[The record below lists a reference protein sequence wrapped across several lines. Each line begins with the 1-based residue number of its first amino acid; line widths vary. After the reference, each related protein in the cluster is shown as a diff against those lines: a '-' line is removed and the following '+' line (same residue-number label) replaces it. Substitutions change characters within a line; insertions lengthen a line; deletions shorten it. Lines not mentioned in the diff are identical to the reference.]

1 MINYEVTVFTGNL
14 ALASTFNS
22 VYITLVGTDG
32 ESKRI
37 DLTSWKPSFLKGQ
50 VSHFIVSCPKFL
62 GKLVMIKL
70 DKQKRILKDSWY
82 PAKVEVKSPKNKTYH
97 FPIYH
102 WITDSEVY
110 CFREGTAL
118 RIFDDSNSHVGGH
131 SRQQELKQRQ
141 KVFRSSQRRL
151 AAAKTKQSSPKGT
164 ANHIGHI
171 CHMSWDVYAQG
182 IPQCIKADS
191 IQSLPYDV
199 QFSFTKTAEMK
210 YTAVTGLVELEL
222 IEMAELKKKWT
233 HIDDISHLLCAHRTQ
248 VTDFVHKHWKEDS
261 LFGYQ
266 FLNGVNPMLIRCCK
280 ALPKN
285 FPVTGDMVSLHGG
298 GSLADEMM
306 KGNIFLCDYKLLDGV
321 QPNTISRKKQYL
333 MAPLILLQKTSD
345 NKLMPIAIQLKQK
358 PAKDNPIFLPT
369 DSEYDWLL
377 AKIFVRSANFNFYE
391 VSVHLLRT
399 HLLAEVFTVSLLR
412 NLPMVHPLY
421 KLLMPHTR
429 YTLQINVLARQLLIS
444 QTGVLTRFAASGG
457 KGVITILQKSLSSLT
472 YSSLCI
478 PDDIAERGLKD
489 VPNFYYRDDGLKLWE
504 IIFRFVKEILTSY
517 YKTDAEV
524 QKDSE
529 LQNWIHDIY
538 EHGFLSQA
546 STGIPQKFTTVDE
559 MIKFVTMVI
568 FTCSAQHSAV
578 NSGQYDFG
586 AWMPNSPVTLQ
597 LPPPTKKGKASE
609 KSMLDTF
616 PDIQTTVHGMAVMW
630 LLSKQSSDSIFLGQY
645 PEEHFSE
652 EVPCQKIKDFQV
664 ELKRL
669 SAEIKARNS
678 GLDLPYTYLDP
689 EVIENSVSI

>member
-1 MINYEVTVFTGNL
+1 MVSYDVIIFTGNP
-14 ALASTFNS
+14 AFATAFNS
-22 VYITLVGTDG
+22 IYINLVGTAG
-32 ESKRI
+32 ESKRTHLKR
-37 DLTSWKPSFLKGQ
+37 LTPSFYRGA

-70 DKQKRILKDSWY
+70 DKQKRFLQDSWY

-110 CFREGTAL
+110 CFREGTG
-118 RIFDDSNSHVGGH
+118 F
-131 SRQQELKQRQ
+131 
-141 KVFRSSQRRL
+141 
-151 AAAKTKQSSPKGT
+151 
-164 ANHIGHI
+164 
-171 CHMSWDVYAQG
+171 WDVYAQG

-199 QFSFTKTAEMK
+199 HFSFTKTAEMK
-210 YTAVTGLVELEL
+210 YTATLFINIGR
-222 IEMAELKKKWT
+222 KT
-233 HIDDISHLLCAHRTQ
+233 
-248 VTDFVHKHWKEDS
+248 

-321 QPNTISRKKQYL
+321 QPNTINRKKQYL
-333 MAPLILLQKTSD
+333 MAPLILLQKTPD

-377 AKIFVRSANFNFYE
+377 AKIFVRSADFNFYE

-399 HLLAEVFTVSLLR
+399 HLLAEVFTVSLLH
-412 NLPMVHPLY
+412 NLPMLHPLY

-444 QTGVLTRFAASGG
+444 KTGVLTRFAASGG

-529 LQNWIHDIY
+529 LQKWIQDIY

-546 STGIPQKFTTVDE
+546 STGIPQKFSTVDE
-559 MIKFVTMVI
+559 MVKFVTMVI

-630 LLSKQSSDSIFLGQY
+630 LLSKQSSDSY
-645 PEEHFSE
+645 PEEHFTE

-664 ELKRL
+664 QLKRL

-689 EVIENSVSI
+689 EGHMVESPRNPVGVSPQRGTKGPQGCDIIFDVLCRRQGLRVEKENPTRLPPELCSTSFTRDSSGTTITL

>member
-14 ALASTFNS
+14 ALASTFNN

-37 DLTSWKPSFLKGQ
+37 DLTSWKPSFFRGQ
-50 VSHFIVSCPKFL
+50 VSHFIVSCPKSL

-70 DKQKRILKDSWY
+70 DKQKRFLQDSWY

-110 CFREGTAL
+110 YTLVIRLST
-118 RIFDDSNSHVGGH
+118 HH
-131 SRQQELKQRQ
+131 S
-141 KVFRSSQRRL
+141 VI
-151 AAAKTKQSSPKGT
+151 AIVP
-164 ANHIGHI
+164 
-171 CHMSWDVYAQG
+171 SWDVYAQG
-182 IPQCIKADS
+182 IPHCIKGNS

-199 QFSFTKTAEMK
+199 HFSLTKTAEMK
-210 YTAVTGLVELEL
+210 YTAVTGMHQDSLGGDSC
-222 IEMAELKKKWT
+222 IPKSSKKYYFP
-233 HIDDISHLLCAHRTQ
+233 
-248 VTDFVHKHWKEDS
+248 DFVHKHWKEDS

-285 FPVTGDMVSLHGG
+285 FPVTGDMVSLHGR

-306 KGNIFLCDYKLLDGV
+306 VSKGNIFLCDYKLLDGV
-321 QPNTISRKKQYL
+321 QPNTINKKKQYL
-333 MAPLILLQKTSD
+333 MAPLILLQKTPD

-369 DSEYDWLL
+369 DSEYDWLM
-377 AKIFVRSANFNFYE
+377 AKIFVRSADFNFYE

-444 QTGVLTRFAASGG
+444 KTGYAASGG

-504 IIFRFVKEILTSY
+504 IIFRFSNSP
-517 YKTDAEV
+517 
-524 QKDSE
+524 SE
-529 LQNWIHDIY
+529 CLL
-538 EHGFLSQA
+538 GSTLFLAFSIRWY
-546 STGIPQKFTTVDE
+546 TRYFKFSTVDE
-559 MIKFVTMVI
+559 MVKFVTMVI
-568 FTCSAQHSAV
+568 FTCSAQHSAPI
-578 NSGQYDFG
+578 NDLSFTPSMQYDFG

-609 KSMLDTF
+609 KSMIDTF
-616 PDIQTTVHGMAVMW
+616 PNIQTTVHGMAQNMPVISY
-630 LLSKQSSDSIFLGQY
+630 LSHQIFLGQY
-645 PEEHFSE
+645 PEEHFTE

-678 GLDLPYTYLDP
+678 VLDLPYTYLDP
-689 EVIENSVSI
+689 DVTENSVSI

>member
-14 ALASTFNS
+14 ALASTFNN

-37 DLTSWKPSFLKGQ
+37 DLTSWKPSFFRGQ
-50 VSHFIVSCPKFL
+50 VSHFIVSCPKSL

-70 DKQKRILKDSWY
+70 DKQKRFLQDSWY
-82 PAKVEVKSPKNKTYH
+82 PAKVEVKSPTNKTYH
-97 FPIYH
+97 SPSTTGLLTVRSI
-102 WITDSEVY
+102 
-110 CFREGTAL
+110 AL
-118 RIFDDSNSHVGGH
+118 H
-131 SRQQELKQRQ
+131 SPLCYRYRAQL
-141 KVFRSSQRRL
+141 
-151 AAAKTKQSSPKGT
+151 GC
-164 ANHIGHI
+164 I
-171 CHMSWDVYAQG
+171 CTG
-182 IPQCIKADS
+182 IPHCIKGNS

-199 QFSFTKTAEMK
+199 HFSLTKTAEMK
-210 YTAVTGLVELEL
+210 YTVV
-222 IEMAELKKKWT
+222 IPVFQN
-233 HIDDISHLLCAHRTQ
+233 Q
-248 VTDFVHKHWKEDS
+248 VKNIIFPDFVHKHWKEDS

-285 FPVTGDMVSLHGG
+285 FPVTGDMVSLHGR

-321 QPNTISRKKQYL
+321 QPNTINKKKQYL
-333 MAPLILLQKTSD
+333 MAPLILLQKTPD

-369 DSEYDWLL
+369 DSEYDWLM
-377 AKIFVRSANFNFYE
+377 AKIFVRSADFNFYE

-444 QTGVLTRFAASGG
+444 KTGYAASGG

-529 LQNWIHDIY
+529 LQKWIQDIY

-546 STGIPQKFTTVDE
+546 STGELYFGLTLTVDE
-559 MIKFVTMVI
+559 MVKFVTMVI

-609 KSMLDTF
+609 KSMIDTF
-616 PDIQTTVHGMAVMW
+616 PNIQTTVHGMAVMW

-645 PEEHFSE
+645 PEEHFTE

-678 GLDLPYTYLDP
+678 VLDLPYTYLDP
-689 EVIENSVSI
+689 DVTENSVSI

>member
-14 ALASTFNS
+14 ALASTFNN

-37 DLTSWKPSFLKGQ
+37 DLTSWKPSFFRGQ
-50 VSHFIVSCPKFL
+50 VSHFIVSCPKSL

-70 DKQKRILKDSWY
+70 DKQKRFLQDSWY
-82 PAKVEVKSPKNKTYH
+82 PAKVEVKSPTNKTYH

-118 RIFDDSNSHVGGH
+118 RIFDDSNSHLGGC

-141 KVFRSSQRRL
+141 KVF
-151 AAAKTKQSSPKGT
+151 
-164 ANHIGHI
+164 
-171 CHMSWDVYAQG
+171 CWDVYAQG
-182 IPQCIKADS
+182 IPHCIKGNS

-199 QFSFTKTAEMK
+199 HFSLTKTAEMK

-222 IEMAELKKKWT
+222 IEMAELKKNWT

-285 FPVTGDMVSLHGG
+285 FPVTGDMVSLHGR

-306 KGNIFLCDYKLLDGV
+306 VSGNIFLCDYKLLDGV
-321 QPNTISRKKQYL
+321 QPNTINKKKQYL
-333 MAPLILLQKTSD
+333 MAPLILLQKTPD

-369 DSEYDWLL
+369 DSEYDWLM
-377 AKIFVRSANFNFYE
+377 AKIFVRSADFNFYE

-444 QTGVLTRFAASGG
+444 KTGVLTRYAASGG

-529 LQNWIHDIY
+529 LQKWIQDIY

-546 STGIPQKFTTVDE
+546 STGIPQKFSTVDE
-559 MIKFVTMVI
+559 MVKFVTMVI

-597 LPPPTKKGKASE
+597 LPHQLKRGKQVKK
-609 KSMLDTF
+609 F
-616 PDIQTTVHGMAVMW
+616 MAWPSCGYSAMISY
-630 LLSKQSSDSIFLGQY
+630 LSHQIFLGQY
-645 PEEHFSE
+645 PEEHFTE
-652 EVPCQKIKDFQV
+652 

-678 GLDLPYTYLDP
+678 VLDLPYTYLDP
-689 EVIENSVSI
+689 DVTENSVSI

>member
-14 ALASTFNS
+14 ALASTFNN

-37 DLTSWKPSFLKGQ
+37 DLTSWKPSFFRGQ
-50 VSHFIVSCPKFL
+50 VSHFIVSCPKSL

-70 DKQKRILKDSWY
+70 DKQKRFLQDSWY
-82 PAKVEVKSPKNKTYH
+82 PAKVEVKSPTNKTYH

-118 RIFDDSNSHVGGH
+118 RIFDDSNSHLGGC

-141 KVFRSSQRRL
+141 KVF
-151 AAAKTKQSSPKGT
+151 
-164 ANHIGHI
+164 
-171 CHMSWDVYAQG
+171 CWDVYAQG
-182 IPQCIKADS
+182 IPHCIKGNS

-199 QFSFTKTAEMK
+199 HFSLTKTAEMK

-222 IEMAELKKKWT
+222 IEMAELKKNWT

-248 VTDFVHKHWKEDS
+248 VTGNKSSEVHSLKHCSYFTMLYNYIKCNELKAY
-261 LFGYQ
+261 LF
-266 FLNGVNPMLIRCCK
+266 
-280 ALPKN
+280 
-285 FPVTGDMVSLHGG
+285 
-298 GSLADEMM
+298 
-306 KGNIFLCDYKLLDGV
+306 LL
-321 QPNTISRKKQYL
+321 L
-333 MAPLILLQKTSD
+333 
-345 NKLMPIAIQLKQK
+345 QLKQK

-369 DSEYDWLL
+369 DSEYDWLM
-377 AKIFVRSANFNFYE
+377 AKIFVRSADFNFYE

-444 QTGVLTRFAASGG
+444 KTGVLTRYAASGG

-529 LQNWIHDIY
+529 LQKWIQDIY

-546 STGIPQKFTTVDE
+546 STGIPQKFSTVDE
-559 MIKFVTMVI
+559 MVKFVTMVI

-609 KSMLDTF
+609 K
-616 PDIQTTVHGMAVMW
+616 A
-630 LLSKQSSDSIFLGQY
+630 
-645 PEEHFSE
+645 
-652 EVPCQKIKDFQV
+652 
-664 ELKRL
+664 
-669 SAEIKARNS
+669 
-678 GLDLPYTYLDP
+678 
-689 EVIENSVSI
+689 

>member
-14 ALASTFNS
+14 ALASTFNN

-37 DLTSWKPSFLKGQ
+37 DLTSWKPSFFRGQ
-50 VSHFIVSCPKFL
+50 VSHFIVSCPKSL

-70 DKQKRILKDSWY
+70 DKQKRFLQDSWY

-118 RIFDDSNSHVGGH
+118 RTFDDSNSHLGGC

-141 KVFRSSQRRL
+141 KVF
-151 AAAKTKQSSPKGT
+151 
-164 ANHIGHI
+164 
-171 CHMSWDVYAQG
+171 CWDVYAQG
-182 IPQCIKADS
+182 IPHCIKANS

-199 QFSFTKTAEMK
+199 HFSLTKTAEMK

-222 IEMAELKKKWT
+222 IEMAELKKNWT

-285 FPVTGDMVSLHGG
+285 FPVTGDMVSLHGR

-321 QPNTISRKKQYL
+321 QPNTINKKKQYL
-333 MAPLILLQKTSD
+333 MAPLILLQKTPD

-369 DSEYDWLL
+369 DSEYDWLM
-377 AKIFVRSANFNFYE
+377 AKIFVRSADFNFYE
-391 VSVHLLRT
+391 VSVHLLHT

-444 QTGVLTRFAASGG
+444 KTGVLTRYAASGG

-529 LQNWIHDIY
+529 LQKWIQDIY

-546 STGIPQKFTTVDE
+546 RTGIPHKFSTVDE
-559 MIKFVTMVI
+559 MVKFVTMVI

-609 KSMLDTF
+609 KSMIDTF
-616 PDIQTTVHGMAVMW
+616 PNIQTTVHGMAVMW

-645 PEEHFSE
+645 PEEHFTE

-678 GLDLPYTYLDP
+678 VLDLPYTYLDP
-689 EVIENSVSI
+689 DMTENSVSI